1 MDFFKS
7 GPSWLPVAVGG
18 GAVVLLAGALLFRK
32 GSKKPFVLSDDYKEK
47 DVVYL
52 FHFGR
57 VPSGPDPSSFCVK
70 METFLRMNGIKY
82 KAITTQQMGP
92 KDKMPYIAYNGQVIS
107 DSDFI
112 VDFLIKELQ
121 LKCDSDL
128 DESQRAV
135 GHVTCQML
143 EENTYWAI
151 VHYRWVQ
158 NVRQLPDLFVNSPG
172 TVMRLFLRYMI
183 APKVEKSCYAQ
194 GMGRHSVAEINQI
207 AERDFRSLSTILG
220 DKPYL
225 LGETATSH
233 DATVFGTTATVL
245 YSGEGSAAHTLLTT
259 ELLNVRDYTQRIRD
273 RWFPDWDDRCL
284 KD

>member
-143 EENTYWAI
+143 EENTYW
-151 VHYRWVQ
+151 
-158 NVRQLPDLFVNSPG
+158 
-172 TVMRLFLRYMI
+172 
-183 APKVEKSCYAQ
+183 
-194 GMGRHSVAEINQI
+194 
-207 AERDFRSLSTILG
+207 
-220 DKPYL
+220 
-225 LGETATSH
+225 
-233 DATVFGTTATVL
+233 
-245 YSGEGSAAHTLLTT
+245 
-259 ELLNVRDYTQRIRD
+259 
-273 RWFPDWDDRCL
+273 
-284 KD
+284 